1 MRTKGLKIAAV
12 GSLEN
17 VLEYPHEM
25 KGKWR
30 EDFFG
35 REGELVLELGCGSGQ
50 YTLALADKFPEK
62 NFLGIDRKGDRIW
75 RGAKDNLAVK
85 NAGFCRIL
93 IEKLADFFAPG
104 EVDEIWV
111 TFPDPRP
118 KPSKANQRLISPRFL
133 EVYRQVC
140 KPGATVHLKTDCL
153 PLFEY
158 AVSVVAEDKDCE
170 ILEEIRDVHGQAEVS
185 DLLKILTFYEKRFMG
200 EGVPINYLKF
210 RLH

>member
-1 MRTKGLKIAAV
+1 MRTKNFKIAAV
-12 GSLEN
+12 RELVN
-17 VLEYPHEM
+17 VREYPYEL

-35 REGELVLELGCGSGQ
+35 RDGELVLELGCGAGQ
-50 YTLALADKFPEK
+50 YTLSLAEKFGEK
-62 NFLGIDRKGDRIW
+62 NFVGIDRKGDRIW
-75 RGAKDNLAVK
+75 RGAKDFTHLK

-93 IEKLADFFAPG
+93 IEKLEDFFAPG

-133 EVYRQVC
+133 DVYRKVL
-140 KPGATVHLKTDCL
+140 KPGAIVHLKTDCL
-153 PLFEY
+153 PLFDY
-158 AVSVVAEDKDCE
+158 AVSVVREDKGCE
-170 ILEEIRDVHGQAEVS
+170 VLEEIRDVHGQAEVS
-185 DLLKILTFYEKRFMG
+185 DLLSILTYYEKRFMG

-210 RLH
+210 RIL